1 MQYTVRHRI
10 WFEIPIITKFFYNFI
25 DENYFHNCI
34 LKSFISDWLSL
45 QSEATT
51 TAVMQEVT
59 TTIPIEGK
67 SFPYSR
73 IQPG

>member
-25 DENYFHNCI
+25 DENYIYNSI